1 MLPLLQL
8 TLYASAVNT
17 WTVVLV
23 QVPSEPSRHRVAVW
37 RELRKVGAVPVAAGA
52 WALPASAAFEEA
64 LGRAATLTRNGGG
77 TFAVLDVTPRDDEA
91 EGVLRHAYTAA
102 RLDEW
107 HEFEADCGK
116 FEAEIAKEIAKAKL
130 TFAELEEEEQSLDRL
145 RRWYRELKRRD
156 VFALPE
162 AGAAEQRLRAC
173 ETALEGYA
181 DQVYDA
187 MHGRSGGTTPVG

>member
-1 MLPLLQL
+1 
-8 TLYASAVNT
+8 
-17 WTVVLV
+17 VLV

-52 WALPASAAFEEA
+52 WALPASPAFEEA
-64 LGRAATLTRNGGG
+64 LGRAAELTRNGGG
-77 TFAVLDVTPRDDEA
+77 TFAVLDVTPRDEEA
-91 EGVLRHAYTAA
+91 EGVLRAAYTAA
-102 RLDEW
+102 RLEEW
-107 HEFEADCGK
+107 REFEGDCAK

-162 AGAAEQRLRAC
+162 ATAAEQRLRAC
-173 ETALEGYA
+173 EAVLDGYA
-181 DQVYDA
+181 EQVYDA
-187 MHGRSGGTTPVG
+187 MHGRSGGPGAVG